1 MATRVLMPKGSDTM
15 TEGKVLKWLKQE
27 GDAVATG
34 ESILEIET
42 DKVNMEVE
50 ALSPGV
56 LRKVL
61 VGEGEVVPVGQ
72 TLAVIAGVKEDIAG
86 ALAEAAG
93 EPAGGGPPEPTQSP
107 PTPAVEEKPAV
118 PSPATAPPPA
128 PVVSAPPAGPAVGVP
143 PVKGRVLASP
153 MARRLAAEKDLN
165 LARIAGTG
173 PGGRVIREDVE
184 RAAASPRVA
193 KAKAASLAIPPL
205 PPRAPE
211 GPEFQD
217 EPLSLMRKTIASRL
231 VQSLGPVPHFYLT
244 IEVDM
249 QEAKELR
256 ESANTLEPELKLTY
270 NDIIV
275 KACAAALRLHPEV
288 NASFRGD
295 AIRRF
300 NRVHIDVA
308 VALEDGGLITPVI
321 RDADSKT
328 LQQISRETKELAARA
343 RNRKLLP
350 EEYTGGTFSVSNLG
364 MLGIDEFTAVI
375 NPPEGAILAV
385 GAVVDKPV
393 VSEGRIEI
401 GTRCRMTMSCDHRV
415 IDGATG
421 AKFLGTLKQ
430 ILENPVYL
438 AF

>member
-27 GDAVATG
+27 GDAVSTG

-50 ALSPGV
+50 ALSPGI

-72 TLAVIAGVKEDIAG
+72 TLAVIAGPNEDIAT
-86 ALAEAAG
+86 ARAEAAG
-93 EPAGGGPPEPTQSP
+93 EPVGGAPPAPSRP
-107 PTPAVEEKPAV
+107 PAAPAIEENPAA
-118 PSPATAPPPA
+118 PSPAVAPPPVPA
-128 PVVSAPPAGPAVGVP
+128 VSAPPAGPAAGVTAA
-143 PVKGRVLASP
+143 KGRVLASP
-153 MARRLAAEKDLN
+153 MARRLAAEKGLN
-165 LARIAGTG
+165 LARIAGSG

-184 RAAASPRVA
+184 RAAASPRA
-193 KAKAASLAIPPL
+193 AKAAPVSIPPL
-205 PPRAPE
+205 PARAPGAPDFE
-211 GPEFQD
+211 D

-249 QEAKELR
+249 EEAKQLR
-256 ESANTLEPELKLTY
+256 KSANTLEPELKLTY

-300 NRVHIDVA
+300 NRVHIGVA

-364 MLGIDEFTAVI
+364 MHGIDEFTAVI

-385 GAVVDKPV
+385 GAVVEKPV
-393 VSEGRIEI
+393 VMDGRIEI
-401 GTRCRMTMSCDHRV
+401 GTRCRMTLSCDHRV
-415 IDGATG
+415 VDGATG